1 MPMSVK
7 PLTNRQKE
15 TLDFINSFIDT
26 KGYSPS
32 LKELAEFLQTQ
43 NLSTAQYFF
52 KELEKK
58 GYLKRDPHKNR
69 GITATIQ
76 KQTVPL
82 LGYIAAGTPIE
93 PIEDSEPVQVPTNI
107 KLNKNDSYYA
117 LKVKGDSMI
126 DMGIL
131 DNDVVLIK
139 HQMTANPGDV
149 VVGITE
155 NGATLKILGDENGR
169 VVLKPRNQKY
179 DTIIPTQLEIRGVFV
194 GLVRGGN

>member
-15 TLDFINSFIDT
+15 ALDFINSFISA

-32 LKELAEFLQTQ
+32 LRDLAEFLKTE

-69 GITATIQ
+69 GITSVAQ
-76 KQTVPL
+76 KQTVPV

-93 PIEDSEPVQVPTNI
+93 PIEDSQPIQIPTNI
-107 KLNKNDSYYA
+107 KLNNNDSYYA
-117 LKVKGDSMI
+117 LRVKGDSMI

-131 DNDVVLIK
+131 DKDIVLIK
-139 HQMTANPGDV
+139 HQMTANIGDV

-155 NGATLKILGDENGR
+155 KGATLKTFSRENGR
-169 VVLKPRNQKY
+169 VVLKPRNEKY
-179 DTIIPTQLEIRGVFV
+179 GTIIPERLEIRGVFV
-194 GLVRGGN
+194 GLIRTE

>member
-15 TLDFINSFIDT
+15 ALDFINSFIDT

-32 LKELAEFLQTQ
+32 LKELAKFLRTE
-43 NLSTAQYFF
+43 NLSTAQYFIQ
-52 KELEKK
+52 ELEKK

-69 GITATIQ
+69 GITSVAQ
-76 KQTVPL
+76 KQTVPI

-139 HQMTANPGDV
+139 HQMTASPGDV

-155 NGATLKILGDENGR
+155 NGVTLKILSKENGR

>member
-7 PLTNRQKE
+7 PLTNRQKD

>member
-15 TLDFINSFIDT
+15 ALDFINSFISI

-32 LKELAEFLQTQ
+32 LKDLAEFLETE

-69 GITATIQ
+69 GITSVAQ
-76 KQTVPL
+76 KQTVPV

-93 PIEDSEPVQVPTNI
+93 PIEDSEPIQIPTNI
-107 KLNKNDSYYA
+107 KLNNNDSYYA
-117 LKVKGDSMI
+117 LRVKGDSMI

-131 DNDVVLIK
+131 DKDIVLIK
-139 HQMTANPGDV
+139 HQMTANIGDV

-155 NGATLKILGDENGR
+155 KGATLKTFSRENGR
-169 VVLKPRNQKY
+169 VVLKPRNEKY
-179 DTIIPTQLEIRGVFV
+179 GTIIPERLEIRGVFV
-194 GLVRGGN
+194 GLIRTE

>member
-32 LKELAEFLQTQ
+32 LKELAKFLQTQ

-155 NGATLKILGDENGR
+155 NGATLKILGNENGR

>member
-15 TLDFINSFIDT
+15 TLDFINSFIDA

-32 LKELAEFLQTQ
+32 LKELAEFLETK

-58 GYLKRDPHKNR
+58 GYLKREPYKNR
-69 GITATIQ
+69 GVTSTTQ

-107 KLNKNDSYYA
+107 KLNKYDSYYA

-131 DNDVVLIK
+131 NDDVVLIK

-155 NGATLKILGDENGR
+155 NGATLKILGNENGR

-179 DTIIPTQLEIRGVFV
+179 DTIVPTQLEIRGVFV

>member
-1 MPMSVK
+1 MSVK

-15 TLDFINSFIDT
+15 ALDFVNSFIDT

-32 LKELAEFLQTQ
+32 LKELAKFLKTK

-58 GYLKRDPHKNR
+58 GYLKREPHKNR
-69 GITATIQ
+69 GISTIPQ
-76 KQTVPL
+76 NQIVPL

-93 PIEDSEPVQVPTNI
+93 PIENSEPIQVPTNI
-107 KLNKNDSYYA
+107 KLNKSNSYYA
-117 LKVKGDSMI
+117 LKVKGNSMI
-126 DMGIL
+126 DMEIL
-131 DNDVVLIK
+131 NDDIVLIK

-155 NGATLKILGDENGR
+155 NGATLKILSSKNGQI
-169 VVLKPRNQKY
+169 VLKPKNQKY
-179 DTIIPTQLEIRGVFV
+179 NTITPTQLEIRGIFV
-194 GLVRGGN
+194 GLIRNI